1 MTDSRQLPDLADR
14 FLPPAGWRED
24 SFTGPNGYQLRWG
37 CVMPE
42 ETHPRAFVVILP
54 GLSDFAEKYF
64 EVMRDM
70 LARGLGVF
78 IMDWQGQGKSA
89 RLLPNRQKRHARNF
103 DEDLAD
109 FHAFMTDIISPQ
121 TGDTP
126 LIMLAH
132 SMGGHLGLRYLHDY
146 PETAFTAAAF
156 TAPMVGIQALR
167 HFPLPAARS
176 LSAFLNRHFGDHY
189 VWGGHDWSALSPKNQ
204 KGHILLTSDPERGQ
218 LQTTWFAHDPDLQV
232 GDVTFGWVHAA
243 VWSCSRLQNPE
254 YLSAIK
260 VPCLLGLAGKE
271 LLVDNRQIRR
281 AAQHI
286 PKARL
291 LELPDSLH
299 EILME
304 RDPIRNTFLAAFD
317 DLLTAAAIG

>member
-1 MTDSRQLPDLADR
+1 MNHTALPNLEPR

-24 SFTGPNGYQLRWG
+24 YFTGPNGYQLRWG

-42 ETHPRAFVVILP
+42 ETHPKAFVVILP

-64 EVMRDM
+64 ETMRDM

-78 IMDWQGQGKSA
+78 IMDWPGQGKSA
-89 RLLPNRQKRHARNF
+89 RLLPNRQKRHARDFN
-103 DEDLAD
+103 EDLAD
-109 FHAFMTDIISPQ
+109 FHAFMTDIVRPR

-146 PETAFTAAAF
+146 PETPFTAAAF
-156 TAPMVGIQALR
+156 SAPMVGIQALQ
-167 HFPLPAARS
+167 HLPLPAAQA
-176 LSAFLNRHFGDHY
+176 LSSFFNSSFGDSF
-189 VWGGHDWSALSPKNQ
+189 VWGGHEWSSISPKNQ
-204 KGHILLTSDPERGQ
+204 KGHLLLSSDPVRGR
-218 LQTTWFAHDPDLQV
+218 LQPQWFDHDPDLQV

-243 VWSCSRLQNPE
+243 VCSCAKLQKAE
-254 YLSAIK
+254 YLEAIQ

-271 LLVDNRQIRR
+271 LLVDNNQIQR
-281 AAQHI
+281 AARYISQ
-286 PKARL
+286 ARL

-304 RDPIRNTFLAAFD
+304 RDPIRNAFLDAFD
-317 DLLTAAAIG
+317 DLLTGAAIG